1 MDYNPTVFLVFS
13 NCITVIEAKL
23 KVFRAY
29 KATKYPE
36 NFFIHHSYDDND
48 HISLLSAFCKATF
61 VCDKI
66 NSMANSIPKDSIF
79 QIVSEEVGNISMPPI
94 GRICADV
101 ALEHIE
107 QNIGTKGR
115 EHRKAEKELSLQMSL
130 QETIK
135 RTCKFLGFVS
145 YNRIVSFASRRYHVA
160 ESLPP
165 EVYENILFEAMKVH
179 VSKYE
184 AKFSFGGPSAD
195 KFLYMFR
202 REVAKNLV
210 SIVKENMKTIL
221 DTFKKKYQE
230 TIKDLNDVCEALESF
245 KKRCRP
251 SSMPE
256 CK

>member
-1 MDYNPTVFLVFS
+1 MDYNPKVILVFS
-13 NCITVIEAKL
+13 NYITVIEAKL

-29 KATKYPE
+29 KATEYPE
-36 NFFIHHSYDDND
+36 NFFIHHIYDDTD

-66 NSMANSIPKDSIF
+66 NSMTNSIPQDSIF
-79 QIVSEEVGNISMPPI
+79 QIVSEEVGNISLTKI
-94 GRICADV
+94 GRVCADV
-101 ALEHIE
+101 FEHIE
-107 QNIGTKGR
+107 QNIRTKGR
-115 EHRKAEKELSLQMSL
+115 EHPKAEIDLQMSL

-135 RTCKFLGFVS
+135 RTCKYLGFVC
-145 YNRIVSFASRRYHVA
+145 YNRIVSLSFGSQRYHVA
-160 ESLPP
+160 ETLPQ
-165 EVYENILFEAMKVH
+165 EFYENILFEAMKVH

-184 AKFSFGGPSAD
+184 AKFSFGGSSAD
-195 KFLYMFR
+195 EIFYMFR

-210 SIVKENMKTIL
+210 SIVKKNIKTIL

-230 TIKDLNDVCEALESF
+230 TIKDLNDVCETLESF
-245 KKRCRP
+245 KNRCRP